1 MSIPS
6 QTTTTSPTALIE
18 THFGTLQDPRALHS
32 IEHKL
37 IDIVIITICGTI
49 CGADNWEAIAEYGR
63 TEQDWLKTFLSLP
76 NGIPSADTF
85 IRVFARLNPEA
96 LQSCFMGWMEA
107 VHQVTAGELLNID
120 GKTLRGAKE
129 AGNSRSFI
137 HMVCV
142 WSASHHL
149 VLGQKKVR
157 EKSNEITAIP
167 PLLKLLAL
175 RGCLVSIDAM
185 GCQTEIA
192 QTIINQGADYVL
204 TLKANQGNL
213 HEDVAQL
220 FSAARSQDFKDIEH
234 QFYSTTENG
243 HGRTETR
250 KYWTMGNTQYL
261 IGAENWSGL
270 KTIGMVESQKTVAG
284 VVSIECRYYILS
296 IESNARRFA
305 QAVRSHWSIENNLH
319 WVLDVGFGEDSA
331 KGCQGYSAENL
342 AVIRHVGINLL
353 SSDKQTKVGMKT
365 KRLKAGWDNRYLE
378 DVLKAL
384 NILTI

>member
-6 QTTTTSPTALIE
+6 QTTTSPTALIE
-18 THFGTLQDPRALHS
+18 THFWTLQDPRALHS

-63 TEQDWLKTFLSLP
+63 TKKDWLKTFLELP

-85 IRVFARLNPEA
+85 IRVFARLKPEA
-96 LQSCFMGWMEA
+96 LQRCFMGWMEA

-129 AGNSRSFI
+129 ACNSRSFI
-137 HMVCV
+137 HMVSV

-149 VLGQKKVR
+149 VLAQKKVS

-167 PLLKLLAL
+167 PLLELLAL

-204 TLKANQGNL
+204 ALKGNQGNL

-220 FSAARSQDFKDIEH
+220 FTDARAKNFKDIEH
-234 QFYSTTENG
+234 QFYTTTENG

-250 KYWTMGNTQYL
+250 NYWTMGNTQFL
-261 IGAENWSGL
+261 IGAENWAGL
-270 KTIGMVESQKTVAG
+270 QTIGMVESQRTVAG
-284 VVSIECRYYILS
+284 VVSIEYRYYILS

-319 WVLDVGFGEDSA
+319 WILDVGFGEDSA

-342 AVIRHVGINLL
+342 AVIRHMGMNLL
-353 SSDKQTKVGMKT
+353 SRDKKTKVGMKT

-378 DVLKAL
+378 DVLNTL
-384 NILTI
+384 NIVTI